1 MDYVEMEGDT
11 VEQAIESALKAL
23 GVGRDR
29 VSVDVLE
36 EGTKGFLGIG
46 AKKARIRA
54 SLRKAI
60 ITQADSVEDA
70 AATPVRGDQ
79 QAAAKRGQEVLG
91 EILRLM
97 GIEAAVEI
105 KRDEAAQEVILEIQ
119 GDHGGLLIGRKGQ
132 TLEALQHVV
141 NRMARGR
148 EGVGATPLVVDTGGY
163 RERHMNNLKDTA
175 LRLGERAKR
184 QRKPIKIAN
193 LSAGERRIVH
203 LALQDD
209 PWLTTTSQG
218 QGAYRQLLIVPQGAR
233 KSREE
238 EAPAATR
245 QAPKSGVSRQNDS
258 RTQASRK
265 NEPS

>member
-11 VEQAIESALKAL
+11 VDQAIENALKAL
-23 GVGRDR
+23 GVGRER
-29 VSVDVLE
+29 VTVDVLD

-54 SLRKAI
+54 SLRTPVA
-60 ITQADSVEDA
+60 APAGGVERAEGEPIPSDQEA
-70 AATPVRGDQ
+70 AAG
-79 QAAAKRGQEVLG
+79 RGQEVLG

-97 GIEAAVEI
+97 GIDAAVEI
-105 KRDEAAQEVILEIQ
+105 KRDEAAQEIILEIQ
-119 GDHGGLLIGRKGQ
+119 GEHGGLLIGRKGQ

-148 EGVGATPLVVDTGGY
+148 EAGATQLVVDTGGY

-175 LRLGERAKR
+175 LHLGERAKR
-184 QRKPIKIAN
+184 QRKPIKIPN

-209 PWLTTTSQG
+209 PWLTTKSEG
-218 QGAYRQLLIVPQGAR
+218 QGPYRQLLIVPQGAR
-233 KSREE
+233 RSRDE
-238 EAPAATR
+238 EAPAAR
-245 QAPKSGVSRQNDS
+245 QAPKRGMTHQ
-258 RTQASRK
+258 K
-265 NEPS
+265 

>member
-1 MDYVEMEGDT
+1 MDYVEIEGDT
-11 VEQAIESALKAL
+11 VDQAIESALKAL

-29 VSVDVLE
+29 VSVDVLD
-36 EGTKGFLGIG
+36 EGAKGFLGIG

-60 ITQADSVEDA
+60 ADEADDAGGTYA
-70 AATPVRGDQ
+70 AAIRSDQ
-79 QAAAKRGQEVLG
+79 EATAKRGREALA

-97 GIEAAVEI
+97 GIETAVEI
-105 KRDEAAQEVILEIQ
+105 KRDEAAEEIILEIQ

-141 NRMARGR
+141 NRMARSR
-148 EGVGATPLVVDTGGY
+148 EGTGATQLVVDAGGY
-163 RERHMNNLKDTA
+163 RDRQMNNLKDTA

-184 QRKPIKIAN
+184 QRKPIKLPN

-209 PWLTTTSQG
+209 PWLTTKSQG
-218 QGAYRQLLIVPQGAR
+218 QGPYRQLLIVPQGAR

-238 EAPAATR
+238 EEAPAAAR
-245 QAPKSGVSRQNDS
+245 QAPKPGITR
-258 RTQASRK
+258 RK
-265 NEPS
+265 

>member
-11 VEQAIESALKAL
+11 VDQAIENALKAL
-23 GVGRDR
+23 GVRRDR
-29 VSVDVLE
+29 VSVDVLD
-36 EGTKGFLGIG
+36 EGAKGFLGIG

-54 SLRKAI
+54 SVRKAI
-60 ITQADSVEDA
+60 ADEAGGVGGADA
-70 AATPVRGDQ
+70 AAIRSDQ
-79 QAAAKRGQEVLG
+79 EATAKRGREALA

-105 KRDEAAQEVILEIQ
+105 KRDEAAEEIILEIQ

-141 NRMARGR
+141 NRTRGR
-148 EGVGATPLVVDTGGY
+148 EGAGATQLVVDTGGY

-193 LSAGERRIVH
+193 LSAGESRIVH

-209 PWLTTTSQG
+209 PWLTTKSQG
-218 QGAYRQLLIVPQGAR
+218 QGPYRQLLIVPQGAR

-238 EAPAATR
+238 EAPAAARQVPKPGVTR
-245 QAPKSGVSRQNDS
+245 QK
-258 RTQASRK
+258 
-265 NEPS
+265 

>member
-11 VEQAIESALKAL
+11 VDQAIENALKAL
-23 GVGRDR
+23 GVGRDG
-29 VSVDVLE
+29 VLVDVLD

-54 SLRKAI
+54 SLKK
-60 ITQADSVEDA
+60 TVVLPADSVEGADATPSRSDQEA
-70 AATPVRGDQ
+70 AAE
-79 QAAAKRGQEVLG
+79 RGQEALS

-105 KRDEAAQEVILEIQ
+105 KRDEAAQEIILEIQ

-148 EGVGATPLVVDTGGY
+148 EGAGATQLVVDTGGY
-163 RERHMNNLKDTA
+163 RERQMNNLKDTA

-184 QRKPIKIAN
+184 QRKPIKIPN

-203 LALQDD
+203 LALEDD
-209 PWLTTTSQG
+209 PWLTTKSQG
-218 QGAYRQLLIVPQGAR
+218 QGPYRQLLIVPQGAR

-238 EAPAATR
+238 EAPAAARQTPKPGVTR
-245 QAPKSGVSRQNDS
+245 QK
-258 RTQASRK
+258 
-265 NEPS
+265 